1 MDLSDQ
7 KTQVM
12 LLVIAAVL
20 GGIYVWFTYLY
31 SPRADEI
38 SQLQSDR
45 DQLQMDIQRL
55 ELEVARLPQVE
66 LALEQATQ
74 RWNEVL
80 ISFPNEPRE
89 EEVIANINTAEQ
101 LAGPGLYIRSLTKG
115 ARRTRPLYFEQDWT
129 VNMVGE
135 YAQLSRFIEH
145 IGSMSRRMS
154 VDRLKVTHPSAL
166 QVGSGG
172 GPAPRDQEVV
182 ITCTV
187 TTYIVRVGG

>member
-12 LLVIAAVL
+12 LLVIAAVV

-38 SQLQSDR
+38 TQLESDR

-66 LALEQATQ
+66 QALAQAQQ

-80 ISFPNEPRE
+80 VSFPNEPRE
-89 EEVIANINTAEQ
+89 EEVIANINLAEQ
-101 LAGPGLYIRSLTKG
+101 SAGRVRRISFELLTRARELAEK
-115 ARRTRPLYFEQDWT
+115 RRTQVTKMGR
-129 VNMVGE
+129 
-135 YAQLSRFIEH
+135 H
-145 IGSMSRRMS
+145 I
-154 VDRLKVTHPSAL
+154 
-166 QVGSGG
+166 
-172 GPAPRDQEVV
+172 
-182 ITCTV
+182 
-187 TTYIVRVGG
+187 